1 MHRPKWIVGGVTV
14 ALLCTGLVLLRSTD
28 GADGDPGA
36 AGAAGTSS
44 KAPAEGFPSRAL
56 GLSGHRRLVEQLED
70 GREEHA
76 GHGPGHGPR
85 RGAGRAGVAPLA
97 AARPLR
103 LRIPDLAVD
112 IPLTA
117 GSAGSAVGWD
127 VDSPTPGSA
136 GTAMVSGESATLHLA
151 TLRKG
156 RTIEIP
162 RADGRTA
169 VFTIDHV
176 GTLRAPGAGKRAE
189 LRVVT
194 GETAVHAHLTGTRRT
209 R

>member
-1 MHRPKWIVGGVTV
+1 MHRPKWIAGGLTV
-14 ALLCTGLVLLRSTD
+14 ALLCTGLVLLRNTD
-28 GADGDPGA
+28 GADGDPGGTDA
-36 AGAAGTSS
+36 TGASA

-76 GHGPGHGPR
+76 GHGAGRGPH
-85 RGAGRAGVAPLA
+85 RGAGRSAAAPLS

-103 LRIPDLAVD
+103 LRIPDLGVD
-112 IPLTA
+112 LPLSA
-117 GSAGSAVGWD
+117 GSAGNAVGWD
-127 VDSPTPGSA
+127 VDSPTPGAA
-136 GTAMVSGESATLHLA
+136 GTAVVSGESATLRLA

-169 VFTIDHV
+169 VFTIDHI
-176 GTLRAPGAGKRAE
+176 GTPRATDSGKRAE

-194 GETAVHAHLTGTRRT
+194 GETTVHAHLTGTRRS

>member
-1 MHRPKWIVGGVTV
+1 MHRPKWIAGGLTV
-14 ALLCTGLVLLRSTD
+14 ALLCTGLLLLRNTS
-28 GADGDPGA
+28 GADGDPGTPA
-36 AGAAGTSS
+36 

-70 GREEHA
+70 GRSEHS
-76 GHGPGHGPR
+76 GHGPAHSPR
-85 RGAGRAGVAPLA
+85 KGASRAGSVPLA

-103 LRIPDLAVD
+103 LRIPDLGVD
-112 IPLTA
+112 VPLSA
-117 GSAGSAVGWD
+117 GSAGNAVGWD
-127 VDSPTPGSA
+127 VDSPTPGAA
-136 GTAMVSGESATLHLA
+136 GTAVVSGESATLRLA

-176 GTLRAPGAGKRAE
+176 GTPRALGTGKGAE

-194 GETAVHAHLTGTRRT
+194 GETTVHAHLTGTRRT

>member
-1 MHRPKWIVGGVTV
+1 MHRPKWIAGGLTV
-14 ALLCTGLVLLRSTD
+14 ALLCTGLVLLRNTD
-28 GADGDPGA
+28 GAGGGTGGAGA
-36 AGAAGTSS
+36 AGAPA

-76 GHGPGHGPR
+76 GHGGGRGPR
-85 RGAGRAGVAPLA
+85 RGAGRSAPLS

-103 LRIPDLAVD
+103 LRIPDLRVD
-112 IPLTA
+112 LPL
-117 GSAGSAVGWD
+117 SAGAAGDAVGWD

-136 GTAMVSGESATLHLA
+136 GTAVVSGESAILPLG

-156 RTIEIP
+156 RTIEIT

-169 VFTIDHV
+169 VFTVDHI
-176 GTLRAPGAGKRAE
+176 GTPRATGTGRRAE
-189 LRVVT
+189 LRVVN
-194 GETAVHAHLTGTRRT
+194 GETSVHAHLTGARRS